1 MNERSKKR
9 LTALVV
15 LSYIFIGFQLLSQT
29 FAVLSGPMT
38 DEQLRQAKLDM
49 LTGQTEETINAMKG
63 TFDDLMQIQEVTR
76 DNLYTIAG
84 LTIFAALIGLVGVF
98 MLFKLK
104 KLGFHFY
111 IIYSIFY
118 VGISSY
124 FFHEFSIAIAGILIE
139 SLIAALFVFFYSRFI
154 KYMN

>member
-1 MNERSKKR
+1 MNESSKKK

-15 LSYIFIGFQLLSQT
+15 LSYIFIGYQLLSQT
-29 FAVLSGPMT
+29 FALLAGPMS
-38 DEQLRQAKLDM
+38 DDQLRQAKLDL

-63 TFDDLMQIQEVTR
+63 TFDELMQIQELTR
-76 DNLYTIAG
+76 DHLYTMGSLNILVSLVG
-84 LTIFAALIGLVGVF
+84 LFGVF

-111 IIYSIFY
+111 IIYSILY
-118 VGISSY
+118 IGVSTY
-124 FFHEFSIAIAGILIE
+124 FFHPFTIGLAGILME
-139 SLIAALFVFFYSRFI
+139 TVFALLFVFFYSRFI